1 MNKNTLYI
9 LIAILCLSCKTNHH
23 KKTSS
28 KAPNILFII
37 ADDMG
42 KEALAGYNEG
52 TIKPHTP
59 NIDAIR
65 ETGLS
70 FNNFWTYPT
79 CSPTRASMI
88 TGKYGYRTDVRWA
101 NQKLSESEVL
111 LQKYINQNT
120 DSAYATAVVGKWHL
134 SGYDTTINP
143 ETFGIDY
150 YAGIFK
156 GSVKDYYNWP
166 LSENGKQTV
175 ATEYTTKKFTD
186 LAFNWINKQ
195 EKPWFMWL
203 AYNAPHTPFHLPPL
217 EMHSQGN
224 LPPYTKE
231 VDPTPYFMA
240 SIEAMDYQIGELL
253 NALSKEDRENTI
265 IIFMGDNGIE
275 PIVTQDPYKKNQ
287 VKRSLYQGGI
297 NMPLFVSGKGVERK
311 GSDNNLITTTDMFA
325 TIAEIAGVDTD
336 RINDSKS
343 FKSLLTEE
351 KSIRKYQYSE
361 MKNEKNDAW
370 TISNGTFK
378 LLVFA
383 DGNEEMYNLIN
394 DPYEKNNILDSS
406 LNTIEKKSKEEL
418 DMELLRIRN

>member
-1 MNKNTLYI
+1 MKKALYI
-9 LIAILCLSCKTNHH
+9 LISILFLGCNINQT
-23 KKTSS
+23 KKPSG
-28 KAPNILFII
+28 KKPNILFII

-42 KEALAGYNEG
+42 KDALAGFTEG

-65 ETGLS
+65 KEGLS

-101 NQKLSESEVL
+101 NQKLNESEIL

-120 DSAYATAVVGKWHL
+120 NNSYATAVVGKWHI

-143 ETFGIDY
+143 EKFGIDY
-150 YAGIFK
+150 YAGIFI

-166 LSENGKQTV
+166 LSEKGKQTTS
-175 ATEYTTKKFTD
+175 TEYTTKKFTD

-203 AYNAPHTPFHLPPL
+203 AYNAPHTPFHIPPA

-224 LPPYTKE
+224 LPPYTKDL
-231 VDPTPYFMA
+231 DPTPYFMA
-240 SIEAMDYQIGELL
+240 SIEAMDYQIGKLL
-253 NALSKEDRENTI
+253 NSMPKEERENTI
-265 IIFMGDNGIE
+265 IIFMGDNGTE
-275 PIVTQDPYKKNQ
+275 PVVTQTPYSKNQ
-287 VKRSLYQGGI
+287 VKRSLHQGGI
-297 NMPLFVSGKGVERK
+297 NMPLFVSGKGVKRK
-311 GSDNNLITTTDMFA
+311 GIDNNLITSTDIFA
-325 TIAEIAGVDTD
+325 TIAEIAGVEIDE
-336 RINDSKS
+336 INDSKS
-343 FKSLLTEE
+343 FKPLLSE
-351 KSIRKYQYSE
+351 KKLIRKYQYSE

-370 TISNGTFK
+370 TISNGTYK

-383 DGNEEMYNLIN
+383 DGKEEMYHLIN
-394 DPYEKNNILDSS
+394 DPYEKNNILNSS

-418 DMELLRIRN
+418 EIELLRIRN

>member
-1 MNKNTLYI
+1 MKKTLYI
-9 LIAILCLSCKTNHH
+9 LIAILCLNCKTNHN
-23 KKTSS
+23 KKTAN

-42 KEALAGYNEG
+42 KDALEGYTEG
-52 TIKPHTP
+52 RIKPHTP
-59 NIDAIR
+59 NINAIR
-65 ETGLS
+65 KGGLS
-70 FNNFWTYPT
+70 FTNFWTYPT

-111 LQKYINQNT
+111 LQKYITQNT
-120 DSAYATAVVGKWHL
+120 NNLYATAVVGKWHI

-166 LSENGKQTV
+166 LSENGKQTIV
-175 ATEYTTKKFTD
+175 TEYTTKKFTD

-203 AYNAPHTPFHLPPL
+203 AYNAPHTPFHIPPT

-224 LPPYTKE
+224 LPLYTKDA
-231 VDPTPYFMA
+231 DPTPYFMA
-240 SIEAMDYQIGELL
+240 SIEAMDFQIGKLL
-253 NALSKEDRENTI
+253 NTMSKEDIENTI
-265 IIFMGDNGIE
+265 IIFMGDNGSE
-275 PIVTQDPYKKNQ
+275 PIVTQDPYKQNQ

-297 NMPLFVSGKGVERK
+297 NMPLFVSGKSVERK
-311 GSDNNLITTTDMFA
+311 GIDTNLLTSTDIFA
-325 TIAEIAGVDTD
+325 TIAEIAGVEMDA
-336 RINDSKS
+336 INDSKS
-343 FKSLLTEE
+343 FKPLFSE
-351 KSIRKYQYSE
+351 KKTIRKYQYSE

-370 TISNGTFK
+370 TISNGTYK

-383 DGNEEMYNLIN
+383 DGKEEMYNLIN
-394 DPYEKNNILDSS
+394 DPYEKNNLLNAT
-406 LNTIEKKSKEEL
+406 LNTIDVNSKKEL
-418 DMELLRIRN
+418 EIELSRIKN